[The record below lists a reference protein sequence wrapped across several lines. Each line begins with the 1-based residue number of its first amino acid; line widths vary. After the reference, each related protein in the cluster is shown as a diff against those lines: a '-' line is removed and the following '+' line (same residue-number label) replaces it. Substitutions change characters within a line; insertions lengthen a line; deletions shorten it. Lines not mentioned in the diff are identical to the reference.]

1 MIALSGIGTARDSCD
16 QTKGQSA
23 LTVYGQPEGAPG
35 DQGAGTRNRAET
47 GQ

>member
-1 MIALSGIGTARDSCD
+1 MIALSGIVTTRESCD
-16 QTKGQSA
+16 QTKGQGA
-23 LTVYGQPEGAPG
+23 LTVYGQPEG